1 MNYFNNK
8 IPNFIKT
15 FILSIFLLG
24 WSVNA
29 INFPGIP
36 NNYRIGDK
44 VPILVNSLVSSNTAF
59 PYDYYNEHFGFCQ
72 PEGGPTA
79 MKESLGSIIFGE
91 RLYDSPFEIFMLKNS
106 TCQSQC
112 KTNVTIDAVNAKFI
126 NERILEQ
133 YNVRWI
139 VDNIPAAR
147 KMLTEEGKILY
158 SEGFELGLIDEN
170 GKPAINNHFDIQIEY
185 HINNGRYRIV
195 GVLVWP
201 YSIKNIDREHDCSN
215 IKSEEHQ
222 YLSETESTTFSYTFN
237 IIWTE
242 SPVAWVTRW
251 DHYIY
256 NPDAETHWLSLVNSF
271 VIAILLTGMVAM
283 IIIRTLRKD
292 IIRYNRMDLEEQQE
306 EYGWKLVHG
315 DVFRAP
321 FHRMWLSVLLG
332 NGVQSFLMCIV
343 TLCFAVLGF
352 LSPASRG
359 SIPTVMLLFY
369 LVFSCF
375 SGYISARLYKVQGG
389 EGYKRNAI
397 FTAFLFP
404 GGILV
409 FYLFLNI
416 FMIANDSSGAIPF
429 GTLVFILSIWTLI
442 SIPLCFV
449 GAFFGFRKTSISIPV
464 RTNQIPRQVPE
475 QPFYLRFIPSA
486 FIGGILPFGAIF
498 IEVFYIM
505 NSIIFHHI
513 YSIFSFLFLG
523 FLILIVT
530 CAEVSILICY
540 FRLCSE
546 DYRWWWHSFV
556 TSGSCAVYTFLYS
569 ILYYYTKLS
578 FDSFSSTILY
588 FGYSLI
594 FCAFFFITAGTV
606 GFFATFWFVRKI
618 YGSIKID

>member
-1 MNYFNNK
+1 MSNI
-8 IPNFIKT
+8 IPSIVSI
-15 FILSIFLLG
+15 FILTLL
-24 WSVNA
+24 SLKVNA
-29 INFPGIP
+29 ISFPGVP
-36 NNYRIGDK
+36 NNYHEGDK
-44 VPILVNSLVSSNTAF
+44 IPILVNSLVSSNTAF

-79 MKESLGSIIFGE
+79 KKESLGSILFGD
-91 RLYDSPFEIFMLKNS
+91 RLYDSSFDIFMLKND

-112 KTNVTIDAVNAKFI
+112 RHNVTIDEVNAKFI
-126 NERILEQ
+126 NERIMEQ

-147 KMLTEEGKILY
+147 KMKTEEGEILY
-158 SEGFELGLIDEN
+158 SEGFELGLIDEE

-201 YSIKNIDREHDCSN
+201 YSIKNIDRENKCSN
-215 IKSEEHQ
+215 IDSTEHQ
-222 YLSETESTTFSYTFN
+222 YLSETSPTTFSYTFN
-237 IIWTE
+237 VIWTE

-256 NPDAETHWLSLVNSF
+256 NPDAETHWLSLINSF
-271 VIAILLTGMVAM
+271 VIAMMLTGMVAM
-283 IIIRTLRKD
+283 IIIRALRKD
-292 IIRYNRMDLEEQQE
+292 IIRYNRADLEDQQD

-332 NGVQSFLMCIV
+332 NGVQSLLMCLV

-359 SIPTVMLLFY
+359 SIPTVMILFY

-375 SGYISARLYKVQGG
+375 SGYVSARMYKVQGG

-404 GGILV
+404 GAILIV
-409 FYLFLNI
+409 YLFLNM

-429 GTLVFILSIWTLI
+429 GTLILIISIWTLV
-442 SIPLCFV
+442 SIPLCFF
-449 GAFFGFRKTSISIPV
+449 GAIIGFKRKTISIPV
-464 RTNQIPRQVPE
+464 RTNQIPRQVPD
-475 QPFYLRFIPSA
+475 QPMYLRFIPSSL
-486 FIGGILPFGAIF
+486 IGGVLPFGAIF

-523 FLILIVT
+523 FLILIIT
-530 CAEVSILICY
+530 CAEISILICY

-556 TSGSCAVYTFLYS
+556 TSGSCALYIFLYS
-569 ILYYYTKLS
+569 VLYYCTKLS
-578 FDSFSSTILY
+578 FDSFSSSVLY
-588 FGYSLI
+588 FGFSAI
-594 FCAFFFITAGTV
+594 FCSFFFIISGTI
-606 GFFATFWFVRKI
+606 GFFATFWFLRKI